1 MSVDDL
7 GPVRMPESGFDTAPS
22 MPAIP
27 IKPNPAIP
35 VVVGLLLML
44 GGLMLGF
51 SAYSNLFGGSEAA
64 ETQAAETAESIN
76 SAGGDLSEQDVID
89 YFEALDAAGYYTTLG
104 IIESLACVT
113 LLCGGVMLLRRMRIG
128 IRVGIAGGAL
138 VAVDAIVGLVLLN
151 GIEPPDPFLAIS
163 MKILS
168 AVYVVCGLLCMA
180 LPLMPL
186 LISSGRAALLPST
199 IEKGVND

>member
-1 MSVDDL
+1 
-7 GPVRMPESGFDTAPS
+7 

-44 GGLMLGF
+44 GGLMLGL

-199 IEKGVND
+199 IEKRVND